1 MYLIQNIDTIKYIMH
16 ICLIVKLSYQKDYLD
31 VENSLK
37 ISYEEELSLLV
48 KIKKIKSPRLLS
60 SLIVALISFYS
71 YSILLLLF
79 HFLFYFYYYYYIS
92 SLLELNIL

>member
-48 KIKKIKSPRLLS
+48 KIKKI
-60 SLIVALISFYS
+60 
-71 YSILLLLF
+71 
-79 HFLFYFYYYYYIS
+79 
-92 SLLELNIL
+92 